1 MIELNDLSLA
11 RGGDTLIRNANLRI
25 HSGQRVGLVGRNGSG
40 KSTLLA
46 LLLGELEPEHG
57 ECLMPSGWRVASVR
71 QETPSLPL
79 SALDYVL
86 SGHKGYV
93 AAQLAIREAENGSD
107 GMAIA
112 HAHERMSAC
121 HGYEQPAR
129 AAELLSGLGFTPDT
143 HGHPVS
149 AFSGG
154 WRMRLNLAQ
163 ALIAPADLLLLD
175 EPTNHLDLDA
185 IIWLQ
190 AFLKTHPATQIIIAH
205 DRDFLDSLCQHIV
218 HIEHHSVYSYRGNY
232 SDFER
237 QRHEHRMQAEAAYR
251 AETAKREHLQAF
263 VDRFRAKATKA
274 RQAQSR
280 LKALEKLSTAPPPPP
295 ESQYELRFP
304 AADHLPNPL
313 MTLRK
318 AGAGYDGQAVIS
330 NVTLTISDD
339 ARIGLLGRNGA
350 GKSTVMKLLAGVLE
364 PLAGERTLHRNT
376 RIGYFTQHSL
386 DALDADADALTHMQR
401 LLPEQSEQASRTFL
415 GFYGFRG
422 DDVFAPVGRFSGGE
436 KARLAL
442 ALVIAQRPNLLLLDE
457 PTNHL
462 DLAMRDALT
471 LGLQSYQGAMLII
484 SHDRAL
490 LRAACDEF
498 RLVKDGQLTLFDGS
512 LDDYRDLLLS
522 DKKAANHDPARNK
535 GSDESSRHTQKRNDA
550 ELRRLL
556 KPYRDAL
563 AQAEK
568 RLDKLHA
575 SREKIEHALADS
587 TLYDPDNKD
596 TLGTLLAQQ
605 AQLAREYLAAEAS
618 WLDAAEQLET
628 KQNALR

>member
-11 RGGDTLIRNANLRI
+11 RGSDILIRNANARI
-25 HSGQRVGLVGRNGSG
+25 HDGQRVGLVGRNGSG

-46 LLLGELEPEHG
+46 LLRGELDPEQG
-57 ECLMPSGWRVASVR
+57 DCLMPGGWRIASVR
-71 QETPSLPL
+71 QETPALST

-86 SGHKGYV
+86 SGHSEYT
-93 AAQLAIREAENGSD
+93 AAQKAITEAEASGD

-112 HAHERMSAC
+112 HAHELMAAC
-121 HGYEQPAR
+121 HGYQQPAR
-129 AAELLSGLGFTPDT
+129 AGELLSGLGFTPDT
-143 HGHPVS
+143 HNHPVS

-190 AFLKTHPATQIIIAH
+190 DFLKTHPATQIIIAH
-205 DRDFLDSLCQHIV
+205 DRDFLDSLCQHIL
-218 HIEHHSVYSYRGNY
+218 HIENNTIYSYRGNY

-237 QRHEHRMQAEAAYR
+237 QRHEHRMQAEATYR
-251 AETAKREHLQAF
+251 AEEAKRAHLQSF
-263 VDRFRAKATKA
+263 VDRFRAKASKA
-274 RQAQSR
+274 KQAQSR
-280 LKALEKLSTAPPPPP
+280 LKALEKLDAAPPPPP
-295 ESQYELRFP
+295 ESSYELRFP
-304 AADHLPNPL
+304 VAERLPNPL
-313 MTLRK
+313 MNLSK
-318 AGAGYDGQAVIS
+318 ASAGYNGKPVVSGIKLNIGDE
-330 NVTLTISDD
+330 

-350 GKSTVMKLLAGVLE
+350 GKSTVMKLLAGVLD
-364 PLAGERTLHRNT
+364 PLEGERNIHRDT

-386 DALDADADALTHMQR
+386 DALDAEADALTHMQR
-401 LLPEQSEQASRTFL
+401 LLPEQSDQESRTFL

-442 ALVIAQRPNLLLLDE
+442 ALVIAKRPNLLLLDE

-484 SHDRAL
+484 SHDRSL

-498 RLVKDGQLTLFDGS
+498 RLVKDGRLSIFDGS

-522 DKKAANHDPARNK
+522 DKKSANDNDGGNDGGEP
-535 GSDESSRHTQKRNDA
+535 SRQVQKRNEA

-556 KPYRDAL
+556 KPYRDAMDK
-563 AQAEK
+563 AEK
-568 RLDKLHA
+568 QLDKLQSA
-575 SREKIEHALADS
+575 LDKVEEALADS
-587 TLYDPDNKD
+587 DIYNEANKVKLQD
-596 TLGTLLAQQ
+596 LLAKQ
-605 AQLAREYLAAEAS
+605 AQLTREHNAIEAEWLSAAET
-618 WLDAAEQLET
+618 LEEKQAELS
-628 KQNALR
+628 